1 MITGELRAEIKQA
14 IREILEDFDIFSG
27 EDFEKSVE
35 QEPDS
40 GLYEDLKAGVI
51 EEFGLSDDDMGELLD
66 VVLDEMS
73 GETVLYI
80 DKYLEEYIFG
90 ADDSVTFIDYLS
102 EKGKEELSLKE
113 IFEDIGLDKLQWNFK
128 ESASLSVCVEGLE
141 VDIQYAIDIIL
152 NLAALLLECKV
163 NGNVKLYALWC
174 DEFAPEEGVCI
185 TATQEEHQL
194 MNQALKDFV
203 AEPLSYDMS
212 EMLEEDEMLELAEI
226 CEELRKE
233 LYGED

>member
-1 MITGELRAEIKQA
+1 MITGILRAEIKQA
-14 IREILEDFDIFSG
+14 IREILEDFGATTEEEFMAL
-27 EDFEKSVE
+27 
-35 QEPDS
+35 EPDS
-40 GLYEDLKAGVI
+40 GIYEDLKAGVL
-51 EEFGLSDDDMGELLD
+51 EEFALDDDDMGELLD
-66 VVLDEMS
+66 EVLAENASGLALYLDE
-73 GETVLYI
+73 I
-80 DKYLEEYIFG
+80 WDEYIFG
-90 ADDSVTFIDYLS
+90 SDDSMTFVEYLS

-128 ESASLSVCVEGLE
+128 ESDSLSACVEGLE

-163 NGNVKLYALWC
+163 NGNVKLNALWC
-174 DEFAPEEGVCI
+174 DEFDPEESVCI

-212 EMLEEDEMLELAEI
+212 EMLEEDELQELAEI
-226 CEELRKE
+226 CEELRKA
-233 LYGED
+233 LYGDE